1 MKKLVTEIREWLRG
15 MSTARMQREQA
26 GREIAL
32 IKECERELQV
42 MEWNGGIYI
51 CYNGVPIIN
60 QSLLKEESVAVVTM
74 SRKALKMWK
83 EENDEHYKKAN

>member
-26 GREIAL
+26 GKESAL

-42 MEWNGGIYI
+42 MEWNGGLYI
-51 CYNGVPIIN
+51 CYKGVPIIH
-60 QSLLKEESVAVVTM
+60 QAFLREDAVPVVTT
-74 SRKALKMWK
+74 SRNTLKLWK